1 MLPLHKRLADEMLE
15 LGLIRSDHHERFLC
29 QPPDAHD
36 DTRYPRDLI
45 SATKKLGRSTN
56 QVPQNFQPTMALG
69 KVLCQATQDG
79 VTTYQELPPEVT
91 VPFDRRYTTAC
102 AAAENTFVD
111 VLAEHR
117 TLFPLLVTD
126 KKTAVGL
133 IKPDGDPTMLAT
145 KTIGSLG
152 LYAGMI
158 YLPRKSLGPASVTK
172 PYSVEADQLDLV
184 PLRMTTFLLPGD
196 FSLSSQGKK
205 PTIVSFQSA
214 AKELQKVAEPGSERV
229 MKILQS

>member
-1 MLPLHKRLADEMLE
+1 MLPLRKRLADEMLE

-45 SATKKLGRSTN
+45 TATKKLGRSTN
-56 QVPQNFQPTMALG
+56 QVPPNFQPTTALG

-79 VTTYQELPPEVT
+79 VTTYQELPRKVT
-91 VPFDRRYTTAC
+91 VPYGNKNTSAC
-102 AAAENTFVD
+102 AAAEKTFVG
-111 VLAEHR
+111 VLTERR
-117 TLFPLLVTD
+117 TLFPLLITYEE
-126 KKTAVGL
+126 KAVGL

-152 LYAGMI
+152 LYAGML
-158 YLPRKSLGPASVTK
+158 YLPGKSLDPASVTK

-205 PTIVSFQSA
+205 PTIVSFQAA
-214 AKELQKVAEPGSERV
+214 AKELQRVAKPASEAV

>member
-1 MLPLHKRLADEMLE
+1 MLPLRKRLADEMLE

-29 QPPDAHD
+29 QPPDTHE

-45 SATKKLGRSTN
+45 TATKKLGRSTN
-56 QVPQNFQPTMALG
+56 QVPPNFQPTTALG

-79 VTTYQELPPEVT
+79 VTTYQELPPKVT
-91 VPFDRRYTTAC
+91 VAFSKYTTAC
-102 AAAENTFVD
+102 AAAEKTFVG
-111 VLAEHR
+111 VLTERR
-117 TLFPLLVTD
+117 TLFPLLVTYEE
-126 KKTAVGL
+126 KAVGL

-152 LYAGMI
+152 LYAGML
-158 YLPRKSLGPASVTK
+158 YLPRKSLDPASVTK

-196 FSLSSQGKK
+196 FSLSSQGEK
-205 PTIVSFQSA
+205 PTIVSFQAA
-214 AKELQKVAEPGSERV
+214 AKELQKVAEPASERV